1 MNMKNNSDSCW
12 EGNCYLTFSNN
23 NSLDSENN
31 KTILNSKFSAPFKL
45 IKSKHDFEGRCIVPL
60 LHTAGGLVG
69 GDKLNLDVI
78 TKENTKV
85 LITSSSAQKVYGSI
99 GRSLIQPEGKYTLQ
113 KNNFY
118 LGENSHLEYLP
129 QETIIFANGLFF
141 QETKVELK
149 NNSSFVYCDL
159 VRLGR
164 SSKGESIEKGIFKS
178 KLKIKRENHLFDD
191 WEFIDQIELNKN
203 VFESKSGMD
212 YMPVF
217 GSLIWICNKNFSQ
230 EKLEE
235 IFILIKDYFRG
246 KKNNLSF
253 GLLENG
259 ISVRFLGSSTQEARQ
274 NFFWIWLQF
283 RKSSGFLKP
292 KYEGVWPLQDSI
304 NY

>member
-1 MNMKNNSDSCW
+1 MK
-12 EGNCYLTFSNN
+12 
-23 NSLDSENN
+23 
-31 KTILNSKFSAPFKL
+31 
-45 IKSKHDFEGRCIVPL
+45 IKRE
-60 LHTAGGLVG
+60 
-69 GDKLNLDVI
+69 
-78 TKENTKV
+78 
-85 LITSSSAQKVYGSI
+85 
-99 GRSLIQPEGKYTLQ
+99 
-113 KNNFY
+113 
-118 LGENSHLEYLP
+118 
-129 QETIIFANGLFF
+129 
-141 QETKVELK
+141 

-164 SSKGESIEKGIFKS
+164 SSKGESIEKGILKS

-292 KYEGVWPLQDSI
+292 KYEGVWPLQDAI

>member
-12 EGNCYLTFSNN
+12 EGNCCLTFSNN

-45 IKSKHDFEGRCIVPL
+45 IKSRNDNEGRCIVPL

-69 GDKLNLDVI
+69 GDKLNLDII
-78 TKENTKV
+78 TKTNTKV
-85 LITSSSAQKVYGSI
+85 LITSTSAQKVYGSI
-99 GRSLIQPEGKYTLQ
+99 GRSLINPDGKFSLQ
-113 KNNFY
+113 KNKFC

-129 QETIIFANGLFF
+129 QETIIFGNGLFC

-149 NNSSFVYCDL
+149 NNSSFIYCDL

-164 SSKGESIEKGIFKS
+164 SSIGESIEKGVFQS
-178 KLKIKRENHLFDD
+178 KLQIKRENNIFDD

-217 GSLIWICNKNFSQ
+217 GSLIWVSRRNFSQ
-230 EKLEE
+230 EKLEKV
-235 IFILIKDYFRG
+235 FLSIKDYFSN

-259 ISVRFLGSSTQEARQ
+259 ISIRFLGSSTQEARQ
-274 NFFWIWLQF
+274 NFFWIWTKL
-283 RKSSGFLKP
+283 RIESGFLKP
-292 KYEGVWPLQDSI
+292 KYEGVWPLQDTI
-304 NY
+304 